1 MIAKNIDEFINSFVK
16 NPSFSYIKKG
26 KSYFLKVDELND
38 FVDLKFS
45 CFSLPLGEDGKFFKP
60 SLFLLELLSRESSN
74 KIFLNDTAEWLFLCG
89 RDAFLSNISKNN
101 SKCDVFLVQNSRDE
115 NLGLGTK
122 TKHKGKVIIKN
133 IVDRGDFLRRE
144 K

>member
-1 MIAKNIDEFINSFVK
+1 MIAKNIDEFITMFTES
-16 NPSFSYIKKG
+16 PSFKYVKKG
-26 KSYFLKVDELND
+26 KNYFLQNDDLND
-38 FVDLKFS
+38 FVDLRFS
-45 CFSLPLGEDGKFFKP
+45 CYSLPLGEDGKFFKP
-60 SLFLLELLSRESSN
+60 SLFLLELLSKESSN

-101 SKCDVFLVQNSRDE
+101 SKGNVFLVQNSRDE

-133 IVDRGDFLRRE
+133 IVDRGNFLRRE